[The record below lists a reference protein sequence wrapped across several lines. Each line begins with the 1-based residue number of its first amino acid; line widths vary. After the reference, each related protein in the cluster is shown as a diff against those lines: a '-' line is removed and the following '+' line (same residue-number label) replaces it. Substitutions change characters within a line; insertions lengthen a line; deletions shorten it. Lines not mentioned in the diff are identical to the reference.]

1 MINKL
6 KKYHNNIDTLS
17 DNSFT
22 NVIYFDFSFSGR
34 YIEFYRIFDDI
45 GKCSGEMRL
54 YIKWIIPF
62 YSSFVWHHK

>member
-17 DNSFT
+17 DDSFI
-22 NVIYFDFSFSGR
+22 NVIYSDFSFSGR

-45 GKCSGEMRL
+45 GKCSGL
-54 YIKWIIPF
+54 PYGYKKWLTAF